1 MNDRQGTSDTGRP
14 ITRRALLGYLGAA
27 GALGLLAACGGT
39 STATS
44 APSAR
49 PSVAASGAA
58 SAPGSALGS
67 AAASGAATPV
77 GGGAAGGAPVTV
89 GGFPSK
95 GLKIMAPAAPG
106 GGWDTT
112 SRKVQEVLQG
122 QKIAAQP
129 VEVFNRAGAG
139 GTVGLAEL
147 INQNKGD
154 GHTVMT
160 MGLVM
165 TGAIETNKSPVNL
178 STTVPL
184 ARLTTEYEV
193 IAVGKDSKYQTVQ
206 QLFDDFKKDPKA
218 IKWGGGSAGG
228 TDHILIG
235 LIAQAL
241 KVDPK
246 SINYIAFSGGG
257 ELRPQLIGNQVS
269 CGVSGYSEFK
279 GDAQAGQ
286 VRLLA
291 VSAGSRVAGLDAPT
305 LKEAGADVELS
316 NWRGMV
322 GPPGMKDN
330 ERQAWITMLS
340 RMRESGPWQDTLKQ
354 QDWVDA
360 FQTGDD
366 FGKFLKDDQERVSK
380 ILREIGLVQ

>member
-1 MNDRQGTSDTGRP
+1 MNSHDTEMVLGERL
-14 ITRRALLGYLGAA
+14 TRRALLGYVGATA
-27 GALGLLAACGGT
+27 AAGLLAACGTNFSG
-39 STATS
+39 TATT
-44 APSAR
+44 AP
-49 PSVAASGAA
+49 
-58 SAPGSALGS
+58 
-67 AAASGAATPV
+67 
-77 GGGAAGGAPVTV
+77 GGAAPAGTTVSSSGPVTV

-95 GLKIMAPAAPG
+95 PLRIMAPAAPG

-122 QKIAAQP
+122 EKIAAQNI
-129 VEVFNRAGAG
+129 EVANRPGAG

-147 INQNKGD
+147 VNQNKGD

-178 STTVPL
+178 ATTVPL

-193 IAVGKDSKYQTVQ
+193 IAVGKDSKYQTAQ

-228 TDHILIG
+228 TDHILVG
-235 LIAQAL
+235 LVAQAL
-241 KVDPK
+241 KADPK

-269 CGVSGYSEFK
+269 CGVSGYGEFK
-279 GDAQAGQ
+279 GDAAAGQ
-286 VRLLA
+286 VRILA
-291 VSAGSRVAGLDAPT
+291 VSAPSRIAGLDAPT

-316 NWRGMV
+316 NWRGIV
-322 GPPGMKDN
+322 GPPEMKDN
-330 ERQAWITMLS
+330 EKQAWIAMLT
-340 RMRESGPWQDTLKQ
+340 RMKDSQAWKDILKA

-360 FQTGDD
+360 FQPGDQ
-366 FGKFLKDDQERVSK
+366 FAQFLKQDQERVSR